1 MELKHNAR
9 IFAADAREIG
19 HLERVVVDPM
29 TQELTHLV
37 VRQGL
42 WLGELKL
49 VPISAVDEALEDQI
63 TLDLE
68 TDAVRALPPFEQERE
83 VRVDGIPRSDL
94 APGLGGLLDGYGA
107 PTVHRLITRTELN
120 IPEGTVAVKEGA
132 RIITADGR
140 QEGALECIA
149 IEPSTRQITHLQITK
164 GLLHR
169 ERRLIPSAWVVILGE
184 DQIHLSV
191 DHKTLAAVGPQP
203 N

>member
-1 MELKHNAR
+1 MDFKHNAR

-19 HLERVVVDPM
+19 YLDRVVVDPA

-49 VPISAVDEALEDQI
+49 VPISVVDQALDDQI
-63 TLDLE
+63 TLRPE
-68 TDAVRALPPFEQERE
+68 AGDARALPPFEQERE
-83 VRVDGIPRSDL
+83 VRVDGVPLTGL
-94 APGLGGLLDGYGA
+94 APQLDGYGA
-107 PTVHRLITRTELN
+107 PTVSRLITRTELN

-140 QEGALECIA
+140 PGGALECLA
-149 IEPSTRQITHLQITK
+149 IEPGTHQITHLQIIQ

-169 ERRLIPSAWVVILGE
+169 ERRLIPSAWVVSLGE
-184 DQIHLSV
+184 GRILLSV
-191 DHKTLAAVGPQP
+191 DQKTLTAVGPQP